1 MIKKD
6 GHIIAIDSVEHD
18 NTLSGTGRPGDP
30 LGVVHGSSVEAIY
43 FSANSGT
50 NASTEYFKWTG
61 STLSASSA
69 VNYFNLSFN
78 YAVEPTT
85 GACPD
90 FIYQTQM
97 KVGNTPINDTHYI
110 DGYAKPVNYNV
121 SFNIDNSA
129 HNTYKF
135 TYSADTKVK
144 LDYLHIS
151 CIGFINPSG
160 EPVPPVTNIGVL
172 SNEEDKFIL
181 FNNDG
186 QNLVLEVD

>member
-1 MIKKD
+1 MIQKE
-6 GHIIAIDSVEHD
+6 GRIIAMDSVWHD
-18 NTLSGTGRPGDP
+18 NTLKGTGLPNDP
-30 LGVVHGSSVEAIY
+30 LGIAQSKSEQAIY

-50 NASTEYFKWTG
+50 NVSTEYFKWTG
-61 STLSASSA
+61 STLSASPA

-90 FIYQTQM
+90 FIYQTQI
-97 KVGNTPINDTHYI
+97 KVGNTLINDTHYI

-121 SFNIDNSA
+121 SFNIDNST

-135 TYSADTKVK
+135 TYSADNKVK

-151 CIGFINPSG
+151 CIGFINPSA